1 MALPSSGPISMND
14 MNTDRGIAS
23 GTQINLATAGT
34 AYSVSYATDGS
45 NDLQFFEFY
54 GKSVGAPTPPTPTPP
69 TVYSFV
75 LNSTAYIAV
84 GNDAC
89 TDYALYN
96 RATYYSYDSYIH
108 SGTYLY
114 TSSGGV
120 GNSAFWIADGYRSDG
135 TNYWYFGSGNTGDAG
150 TPCTSPSP
158 PTPPPPT
165 PGPPTPGPPTPGPP
179 TPPPPTP
186 PPPTPAAPSVTVSF
200 TTGCSGGQTY
210 VNLTATTANQTT
222 TPSYSWLV
230 TLNGGTDFTNPANYI
245 SPQNNSGLAD
255 GSYYVA
261 AYDTA
266 NGVYAVSCCTANQGC
281 ATPPPSPP
289 PTPPP
294 PPSGYFYLGK
304 QYDCAGCSEVN
315 PSVIIYSDN
324 VLSAG
329 SYYTPDGVYSWR
341 VLTSTSSGSPADV
354 NITGYEYTQGG
365 DCATACA
372 NY

>member
-1 MALPSSGPISMND
+1 MPLPSSGAISMSQ
-14 MNTDRGIAS
+14 IKAELSSAS
-23 GTQINLATAGT
+23 NSLR
-34 AYSVSYATDGS
+34 AYS
-45 NDLQFFEFY
+45 LQVGFTTPDSMSEFY
-54 GKSVGAPTPPTPTPP
+54 GYSPPTPPPTPP
-69 TVYSFV
+69 AVYSFV

-89 TDYALYN
+89 ADYALFN

-114 TSSGGV
+114 TSAGGV

-150 TPCTSPSP
+150 TPCTAPSP
-158 PTPPPPT
+158 PTP
-165 PGPPTPGPPTPGPP
+165 PPTPGPPTPGPP
-179 TPPPPTP
+179 TPPPTPPGPTP
-186 PPPTPAAPSVTVSF
+186 PPTPPYSYLLNNGGEATGVDACNEYNSF
-200 TTGCSGGQTY
+200 VRTTYYSNQSSITTGTYLYLSDYVTAVPDGYYSDGTNYWYFGGG
-210 VNLTATTANQTT
+210 
-222 TPSYSWLV
+222 V
-230 TLNGGTDFTNPANYI
+230 TSDLGTSCGG
-245 SPQNNSGLAD
+245 S
-255 GSYYVA
+255 
-261 AYDTA
+261 
-266 NGVYAVSCCTANQGC
+266 
-281 ATPPPSPP
+281 PPPSPP

-294 PPSGYFYLGK
+294 TPPSGYFYLGK
-304 QYDCAGCSEVN
+304 KYDCASCTEQAD
-315 PSVIIYSDN
+315 VIIYSDN